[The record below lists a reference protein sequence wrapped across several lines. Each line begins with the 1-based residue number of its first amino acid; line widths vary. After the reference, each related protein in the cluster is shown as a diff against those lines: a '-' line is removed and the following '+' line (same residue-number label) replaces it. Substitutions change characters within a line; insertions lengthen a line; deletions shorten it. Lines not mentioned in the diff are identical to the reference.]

1 MKKQLENRTPSV
13 SLFASDP
20 IKVML
25 SGQMKLLRKVHG
37 LITFSTEKT
46 LSVILLIG
54 EMR

>member
-1 MKKQLENRTPSV
+1 MKKQLQNRTPNV

-20 IKVML
+20 IELML

-37 LITFSTEKT
+37 LTTSSTEKS